1 MNYPLF
7 SRTELLIKYV
17 RLMDKILN
25 LDSVDL
31 YNKLYGL
38 ETLNPLV
45 SVIDL
50 NKATSSVDLI
60 RFNYGIYALYLKLE
74 KACDIK
80 YGRQT
85 YDYQEGTIVCFAPG
99 QTAETNPTTDKVQV
113 NAHGI
118 LFHPDLLRGTSLGK
132 SLKKYTFFSYEV
144 NEALHLSEEE
154 RSIVMDCL
162 KIIRMELEHGVD
174 KHSKTLLVNHIEL
187 LLNYCMRFYER
198 QFITRGKTN
207 RDVLTRFENLLDEYF
222 ESALAEQDGLPTVK
236 YFADK
241 LCLSSNYFGDM
252 FKKETGKSPQEYIQ
266 EKVIELAKERIS
278 DTADTVSQI
287 AYSLGFQYPQHFC
300 RLFKKRVGYT
310 PSEYRA
316 QIGLSTNL

>member
-1 MNYPLF
+1 
-7 SRTELLIKYV
+7 
-17 RLMDKILN
+17 MDKILN

-132 SLKKYTFFSYEV
+132 SIKKYTFFSYEV

-287 AYSLGFQYPQHFC
+287 AYSLGFQYPQRFC

>member
-1 MNYPLF
+1 
-7 SRTELLIKYV
+7 
-17 RLMDKILN
+17 MDKILN

-132 SLKKYTFFSYEV
+132 SIKKYTFFSYEV

-154 RSIVMDCL
+154 ISIVMDCL

-207 RDVLTRFENLLDEYF
+207 RDVLTRFENLLVEYF
-222 ESALAEQDGLPTVK
+222 ESALAEQVGLPTVN
-236 YFADK
+236 YFDVK

>member
-1 MNYPLF
+1 
-7 SRTELLIKYV
+7 
-17 RLMDKILN
+17 MDKILN

-99 QTAETNPTTDKVQV
+99 QTAETNLTTDKVQV

-132 SLKKYTFFSYEV
+132 NIKKYTFFSYEV

-222 ESALAEQDGLPTVK
+222 ESTLAEQDGLPTVK

-278 DTADTVSQI
+278 GTADTVSQI

>member
-1 MNYPLF
+1 
-7 SRTELLIKYV
+7 
-17 RLMDKILN
+17 MDKILN

-132 SLKKYTFFSYEV
+132 SIKKYTFFSYEV

-266 EKVIELAKERIS
+266 EKVIALAKERIS

>member
-1 MNYPLF
+1 
-7 SRTELLIKYV
+7 
-17 RLMDKILN
+17 MDKILN

-118 LFHPDLLRGTSLGK
+118 LFHPDLLHGTSLGK
-132 SLKKYTFFSYEV
+132 SIKKYTFFSYEV

-310 PSEYRA
+310 PSEYRT

>member
-1 MNYPLF
+1 
-7 SRTELLIKYV
+7 
-17 RLMDKILN
+17 MDKILN

-132 SLKKYTFFSYEV
+132 SIKKYTFFSYEV

-266 EKVIELAKERIS
+266 VESNRASQRTYL

-287 AYSLGFQYPQHFC
+287 AYSLGFQYPQ
-300 RLFKKRVGYT
+300 LL
-310 PSEYRA
+310 
-316 QIGLSTNL
+316 LSAIQETGRIHAK

>member
-7 SRTELLIKYV
+7 LHTELLIKYV

-132 SLKKYTFFSYEV
+132 NLKKYTFFSYEV

-222 ESALAEQDGLPTVK
+222 ESTLAEQDGLPTVK

-278 DTADTVSQI
+278 GTADTVSQI

>member
-1 MNYPLF
+1 
-7 SRTELLIKYV
+7 
-17 RLMDKILN
+17 MDKILN

-132 SLKKYTFFSYEV
+132 NIKKYTFFSYEV

-222 ESALAEQDGLPTVK
+222 ESTLAEQDGLPTVK

-241 LCLSSNYFGDM
+241 LCLPSNYFGDM

-278 DTADTVSQI
+278 GTADTVSQI

>member
-1 MNYPLF
+1 
-7 SRTELLIKYV
+7 
-17 RLMDKILN
+17 MDKILN

-132 SLKKYTFFSYEV
+132 SIKKYTFFSYEV

-241 LCLSSNYFGDM
+241 LCLSTNYFGDM

>member
-1 MNYPLF
+1 
-7 SRTELLIKYV
+7 
-17 RLMDKILN
+17 MDKILN

-132 SLKKYTFFSYEV
+132 NIKKYTFFSYEV

-154 RSIVMDCL
+154 RSIEMDCL

-222 ESALAEQDGLPTVK
+222 ESTLAEQDGLPTVK

-278 DTADTVSQI
+278 GTADTVSQI

>member
-1 MNYPLF
+1 
-7 SRTELLIKYV
+7 
-17 RLMDKILN
+17 MDKILN

-132 SLKKYTFFSYEV
+132 NIKKYTFFSYEV

-222 ESALAEQDGLPTVK
+222 ESTLAEQDGLPTVK

-266 EKVIELAKERIS
+266 EKVIALAKERIS
-278 DTADTVSQI
+278 GTADTVSQI

>member
-1 MNYPLF
+1 
-7 SRTELLIKYV
+7 
-17 RLMDKILN
+17 MDKILN

-85 YDYQEGTIVCFAPG
+85 YDYREGTIVCFAPG

-132 SLKKYTFFSYEV
+132 SIKKYTFFSYEV

>member
-1 MNYPLF
+1 
-7 SRTELLIKYV
+7 
-17 RLMDKILN
+17 MDKILN

-132 SLKKYTFFSYEV
+132 NIKKYTFFSYEV

-187 LLNYCMRFYER
+187 LLNHCMRFYER

-222 ESALAEQDGLPTVK
+222 ESTLAEQDGLPTVK

-278 DTADTVSQI
+278 GTADTVSQI

>member
-1 MNYPLF
+1 
-7 SRTELLIKYV
+7 
-17 RLMDKILN
+17 MDKILN

-85 YDYQEGTIVCFAPG
+85 YDYREGTIVCFAPG

-132 SLKKYTFFSYEV
+132 NIKKYTFFSYEV

-222 ESALAEQDGLPTVK
+222 ESTLAEQDGLPTVK

-278 DTADTVSQI
+278 GTADTVSQI

>member
-1 MNYPLF
+1 
-7 SRTELLIKYV
+7 
-17 RLMDKILN
+17 MDKILN

-132 SLKKYTFFSYEV
+132 NIKKYTFFSYEV
-144 NEALHLSEEE
+144 NEALHLSVEE

-222 ESALAEQDGLPTVK
+222 ESTLAEQDGLPTVK

-278 DTADTVSQI
+278 GTADTVSQI

>member
-1 MNYPLF
+1 
-7 SRTELLIKYV
+7 
-17 RLMDKILN
+17 MDKILN

-99 QTAETNPTTDKVQV
+99 QTAESNPTTDKVQV

-132 SLKKYTFFSYEV
+132 NIKKYTFFSYEV

-222 ESALAEQDGLPTVK
+222 ESTLAEQDGLPTVK

-278 DTADTVSQI
+278 GTADTVSQI

>member
-1 MNYPLF
+1 
-7 SRTELLIKYV
+7 
-17 RLMDKILN
+17 MDKILN

-132 SLKKYTFFSYEV
+132 NIKKYTFFPYEV

-222 ESALAEQDGLPTVK
+222 ESTLAEQDGLPTVK

-278 DTADTVSQI
+278 GTADTVSQI

>member
-1 MNYPLF
+1 
-7 SRTELLIKYV
+7 
-17 RLMDKILN
+17 MDKILN

-132 SLKKYTFFSYEV
+132 SIKKYTFFSYEV

-198 QFITRGKTN
+198 QFTTREQVNK
-207 RDVLTRFENLLDEYF
+207 DIIVRFERLLDDYF
-222 ESALAEQDGLPTVK
+222 DSDGPLREGLPTVK

-241 LCLSSNYFGDM
+241 VFLSANYFGDM
-252 FKKETGKSPQEYIQ
+252 IRKQTGQTASEYIQ
-266 EKVIELAKERIS
+266 NKLIERAKEALLGTDKTTS
-278 DTADTVSQI
+278 EI
-287 AYSLGFQYPQHFC
+287 AYGLGFQYPQHLSRMF
-300 RLFKKRVGYT
+300 KRVTGYT
-310 PSEYRA
+310 PNEFRS
-316 QIGLSTNL
+316 QN

>member
-1 MNYPLF
+1 
-7 SRTELLIKYV
+7 
-17 RLMDKILN
+17 MDKILN

-132 SLKKYTFFSYEV
+132 NIKKYTFFSYEV

-222 ESALAEQDGLPTVK
+222 ESTLAEQDGLPTVK

-252 FKKETGKSPQEYIQ
+252 FKKETGKSPQEDIQ

-278 DTADTVSQI
+278 GTADTVSQI

>member
-7 SRTELLIKYV
+7 LRTELLIKYV
-17 RLMDKILN
+17 RLIDKILN

-132 SLKKYTFFSYEV
+132 NIKKYTFFSYEV

-222 ESALAEQDGLPTVK
+222 ESTLAEQDGLPTVK

-278 DTADTVSQI
+278 GTADTVSQI

>member
-1 MNYPLF
+1 
-7 SRTELLIKYV
+7 
-17 RLMDKILN
+17 MDKILN

-132 SLKKYTFFSYEV
+132 NIKKYTFFSYEV

-222 ESALAEQDGLPTVK
+222 ESTLAEQDGLPTVK

-278 DTADTVSQI
+278 GTADTVSQI
-287 AYSLGFQYPQHFC
+287 AYSLGFQYPQHLC

>member
-1 MNYPLF
+1 
-7 SRTELLIKYV
+7 
-17 RLMDKILN
+17 MDKILN

-132 SLKKYTFFSYEV
+132 SIKKYTFFSYEV

-287 AYSLGFQYPQHFC
+287 AYSLRFQYPQHFC

>member
-7 SRTELLIKYV
+7 LRTELLIKYV

-132 SLKKYTFFSYEV
+132 NIKKYTFFSYEV

-222 ESALAEQDGLPTVK
+222 ESTLAEQDGLPTVK

-278 DTADTVSQI
+278 GTADTVSQI

>member
-1 MNYPLF
+1 
-7 SRTELLIKYV
+7 
-17 RLMDKILN
+17 MDKILN

-132 SLKKYTFFSYEV
+132 SIKKYTFFSYEV

-300 RLFKKRVGYT
+300 RLFKKRV
-310 PSEYRA
+310 RIHA
-316 QIGLSTNL
+316 K

>member
-1 MNYPLF
+1 
-7 SRTELLIKYV
+7 
-17 RLMDKILN
+17 MDKILN

-50 NKATSSVDLI
+50 NKATRSVDLI

-132 SLKKYTFFSYEV
+132 SIKKYTFFSYEV

>member
-1 MNYPLF
+1 
-7 SRTELLIKYV
+7 
-17 RLMDKILN
+17 MDKILN

-118 LFHPDLLRGTSLGK
+118 LFHPDLLRGTSTRKEYQEIYVLF
-132 SLKKYTFFSYEV
+132 L
-144 NEALHLSEEE
+144 
-154 RSIVMDCL
+154 
-162 KIIRMELEHGVD
+162 
-174 KHSKTLLVNHIEL
+174 
-187 LLNYCMRFYER
+187 
-198 QFITRGKTN
+198 RGKRGVTPLG
-207 RDVLTRFENLLDEYF
+207 RRKIYR
-222 ESALAEQDGLPTVK
+222 DGLPEDHP
-236 YFADK
+236 Y
-241 LCLSSNYFGDM
+241 G
-252 FKKETGKSPQEYIQ
+252 TGTW
-266 EKVIELAKERIS
+266 R
-278 DTADTVSQI
+278 
-287 AYSLGFQYPQHFC
+287 G
-300 RLFKKRVGYT
+300 
-310 PSEYRA
+310 
-316 QIGLSTNL
+316 